1 MLESI
6 RQFWNN
12 IGRKKSYWVPV
23 LFFSISTYGYSI
35 FSRTIGIDDLASDIY
50 IGSGHVMIAAGRW
63 GMVLWNK
70 LAAIPRLSPAS
81 DRMLATLFLM
91 VAGILLSGLF
101 YHIHHELKNGAFVY
115 KYTVLSC
122 CLITYPIL
130 GEIWEYS
137 GANYMST
144 GGMLISILTCFY
156 LLTRRTVGIKEILAA
171 GVMMTLPMSSYEAG
185 VLFYITL
192 VCGLLFYQFCVQG
205 EKNRTSQY
213 WKNTIIYAAPLV
225 IALFLRWGIGNL
237 LRLILGVEKVHNG
250 ATSITWGN
258 APFLDVLRKVI
269 IDTVLNYVVNGIVY
283 LPITV
288 FLLAELFLI
297 GYSVFI
303 TIKKRSGMVLA
314 GGLLLGL
321 SVFIMPLI
329 QGAFLQ
335 YRTAIPLSVLVSFS
349 AFLLMESL
357 AEQGSVIKKVLV
369 SGLALYLIWVQ
380 SAYLNSEL
388 ALNNQRSENEMRTM
402 SIIAQKILST
412 DTNKPVVFIGEY
424 DMGDYIRQAK
434 KDYSD
439 TLQGKLYEKA
449 IDAFKNRFGDYYYT
463 FFHLTEFPDSN
474 VNSVINYS
482 ISVNGMMTR
491 YLSYLGYDIQIV
503 DRIDNPEAVA
513 FAEEIVR
520 QNSMGSYDVLETE
533 DYIIST
539 LYNKPVEATA
549 R

>member
-1 MLESI
+1 MQESI
-6 RQFWNN
+6 RLFWNN
-12 IGRKKSYWVPV
+12 IGRKKGYWVPV
-23 LFFSISTYGYSI
+23 LFFSVSTYGYSI

-81 DRMLATLFLM
+81 DRLLATSFLM
-91 VAGILLSGLF
+91 IAGVLLSALF
-101 YHIHHELKNGAFVY
+101 YQIHYDLKDGGSVC

-156 LLTRRTVGIKEILAA
+156 LLTRQTVGVKEILATGA
-171 GVMMTLPMSSYEAG
+171 MMTLPMSSYEAG

-192 VCGLLFYQFCVQG
+192 VCGLLFYQYCVWG
-205 EKNRTSQY
+205 DKSRKGLY
-213 WKNTIIYAAPLV
+213 WKNAIIYAAPLV
-225 IALFLRWGIGNL
+225 IALFLRWGIGSI
-237 LRLILGVEKVHNG
+237 LRLILGVEKGYNG
-250 ATSITWGN
+250 ATAITWGN
-258 APFLDVLRKVI
+258 APFLDVLRKLI

-297 GYSVFI
+297 VYSVCLA
-303 TIKKRSGMVLA
+303 IKRKSGMVLA

-321 SVFIMPLI
+321 SVFIMPLM
-329 QGAFLQ
+329 QGAFMQ

-349 AFLLMESL
+349 LFLLMESV
-357 AEQGSVIKKVLV
+357 AEQGILIKRA
-369 SGLALYLIWVQ
+369 LASSLAFYMIWVQ

-388 ALNNQRSENEMRTM
+388 ALNNQRSENEMRTI
-402 SIIAQKILST
+402 SIVAQNILST
-412 DTNKPVVFIGEY
+412 DANKPVIFIGEY
-424 DMGDYIRQAK
+424 GMGDYIRQAK
-434 KDYSD
+434 KDYEDSI
-439 TLQGKLYEKA
+439 TGHVYQEV
-449 IDAFKNRFGDYYYT
+449 IDAFKNRYGDYYYT

-474 VNSVINYS
+474 VNSMINYS
-482 ISVNGMMTR
+482 VAVEGMMEK
-491 YLSYLGYDIQIV
+491 YLAYLGYDIQVVDIRTDR
-503 DRIDNPEAVA
+503 DRIEEAA
-513 FAEEIVR
+513 EIVR
-520 QNSMGSYDVLETE
+520 KTGMHSYSIMEMD
-533 DYIIST
+533 DYIIAT
-539 LYNKPVEATA
+539 LQVL
-549 R
+549 

>member
-12 IGRKKSYWVPV
+12 IGRKKSYWVSV

-237 LRLILGVEKVHNG
+237 LRMILGVEKVHNG

-297 GYSVFI
+297 GYSVFL

-539 LYNKPVEATA
+539 LYNIPVEATA

>member
-6 RQFWNN
+6 RQFWNS
-12 IGRKKSYWVPV
+12 IGRKKGYWVPV

-81 DRMLATLFLM
+81 DRLLATLFLM
-91 VAGILLSGLF
+91 VAGILLSCLF
-101 YHIHHELKNGAFVY
+101 YHIKHELKDGMYVY

-156 LLTRRTVGIKEILAA
+156 LLTRRTVRIKEILAA
-171 GVMMTLPMSSYEAG
+171 GAMMTLPMSGYEAG

-192 VCGLLFYQFCVQG
+192 VCGLLFYRFCVQG
-205 EKNRTSQY
+205 EKSRKNLY
-213 WKNTIIYAAPLV
+213 WKNAILYAAPLV

-237 LRLILGVEKVHNG
+237 LRMILGVEKGHNG
-250 ATSITWGN
+250 ATGIIWGN

-283 LPITV
+283 LPITF

-297 GYSVFI
+297 SYSVCLA
-303 TIKKRSGMVLA
+303 IKKKSGMVIA

-321 SVFIMPLI
+321 SVFILPLI
-329 QGAFLQ
+329 QGTFMQ
-335 YRTAIPLSVLVSFS
+335 YRTAIPLSVLVSLS
-349 AFLLMESL
+349 AFLLMDSV
-357 AEQGSVIKKVLV
+357 AGQGTVIKTVLA
-369 SGLALYLIWVQ
+369 SGLAFYLIWVQ

-412 DTNKPVVFIGEY
+412 DADKPVVFIGEY
-424 DMGDYIRQAK
+424 DMGNYIRQAK

-439 TLQGKLYEKA
+439 SIQGKLYEKA

-482 ISVNGMMTR
+482 AAVNGMMEK
-491 YLSYLGYDIQIV
+491 YLAYLGYDIQVI
-503 DRIDNPEAVA
+503 DRVNNPETTNEAKK
-513 FAEEIVR
+513 IVE
-520 QNSMGSYDVLETE
+520 NKKMHPYSVLESE
-533 DYIIST
+533 NYIIAT
-539 LYNKPVEATA
+539 LGLP
-549 R
+549 